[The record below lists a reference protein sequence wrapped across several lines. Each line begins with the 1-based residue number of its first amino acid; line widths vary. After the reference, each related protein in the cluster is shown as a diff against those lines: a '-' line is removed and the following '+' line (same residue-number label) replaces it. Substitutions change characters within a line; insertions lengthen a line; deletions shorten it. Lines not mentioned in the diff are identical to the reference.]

1 MEGGIR
7 PIFRGYYQPM
17 FDGVDMDV
25 IEMMIEIFLIAD
37 RMLPITSLP
46 TRF

>member
-1 MEGGIR
+1 
-7 PIFRGYYQPM
+7 M

-25 IEMMIEIFLIAD
+25 IEMVIEIFLIAD
-37 RMLPITSLP
+37 QVIPITPLPNPPLTTLP